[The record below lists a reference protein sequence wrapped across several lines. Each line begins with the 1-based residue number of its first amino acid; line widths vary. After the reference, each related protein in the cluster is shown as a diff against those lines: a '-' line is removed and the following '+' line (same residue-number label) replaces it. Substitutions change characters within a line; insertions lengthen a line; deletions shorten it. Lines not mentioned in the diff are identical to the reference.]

1 MNLQKPHIYTVTELT
16 REIKRLLEEKF
27 PLVWVEGEVTNL
39 RIPASGHIYF
49 DLKDKD
55 SLIHVAFFKPLV
67 FHLSF
72 KLKDG
77 LQILLY
83 GGIGV
88 YERRG
93 EYQIIAK
100 GIEPK
105 GLGALQLAFEQLKRK
120 LEAEGLFA
128 QEHKKPIPF
137 LIQHLAI
144 VTSLTGAAI
153 RDILNVLSRRN
164 PNMEILIS
172 PVLVQ
177 GKEAAPQIV
186 AAIEELNKIG
196 GFDAIILTRG
206 GGSLEDLWPFNE
218 EIVARSI
225 YESKIPIISAV
236 GHEIDYTISDFV
248 ADLRAP
254 TPSAAAELCSIQKEE
269 VLEKISNLSRQL
281 RYKIENKINSLKD
294 KLRGFAIS
302 YGLRRPKELTRQ
314 LTQRIDEITFRIK
327 KRMEY
332 RIRLVKERLKK
343 LSGQLNALSPLAIL
357 GRGYSITFSYPEG
370 KIIKDNKTVK
380 KGDFIKTK
388 LRKGSLL
395 SEVKEV
401 RYERDEV

>member
-16 REIKRLLEEKF
+16 REIKGLLEEKF

-55 SLIHVAFFKPLV
+55 SVIQVAFFKPLV
-67 FHLSF
+67 SHLSF

-83 GGIGV
+83 GNIGV

-93 EYQIIAK
+93 EYQIIAQRV
-100 GIEPK
+100 EPK
-105 GLGALQLAFEQLKRK
+105 GLGALQLAFEQLKKK
-120 LEAEGLFA
+120 LEAEALFA

-144 VTSLTGAAI
+144 VTSPTGAAI

-164 PNMEILIS
+164 PNMESLIS

-186 AAIEELNKIG
+186 AAIESLNKIG

-225 YESKIPIISAV
+225 YGSEIPIISAV

-254 TPSAAAELCSIQKEE
+254 TPSAAAELCSIQREE

-281 RYKIENKINSLKD
+281 HYKIENKINSLKN
-294 KLRGFAIS
+294 KLNALAAS
-302 YGLRRPKELTRQ
+302 YGLRRPKEVTRQ
-314 LTQRIDEITFRIK
+314 LTQRIDEITLRIK
-327 KRMEY
+327 KGMEY
-332 RIRLVKERLKK
+332 RTMLTKERLKK
-343 LSGQLNALSPLAIL
+343 ISGQLNALSPLAIL
-357 GRGYSITFSYPEG
+357 GRGYSVTFSYPEE
-370 KIIKDNKTVK
+370 KIIKDAQATK
-380 KGDFIKTK
+380 KGNIIKTK
-388 LRKGSLL
+388 IKKGSLL
-395 SEVKEV
+395 SEIKEV

>member
-16 REIKRLLEEKF
+16 REIKGLLEEKF

-55 SLIHVAFFKPLV
+55 SVIQVAFFKPLV
-67 FHLSF
+67 SHLSF

-83 GGIGV
+83 GNIGV

-93 EYQIIAK
+93 EYQIIAQRV
-100 GIEPK
+100 EPK
-105 GLGALQLAFEQLKRK
+105 GLGALQLAFEQLKKK
-120 LEAEGLFA
+120 LEAEALFA

-144 VTSLTGAAI
+144 VTSPTGAAI

-164 PNMEILIS
+164 PNMESLIS

-186 AAIEELNKIG
+186 AAIESLNKIG

-225 YESKIPIISAV
+225 YGSEIPIISAV

-254 TPSAAAELCSIQKEE
+254 TPSAAAELCSIQREE
-269 VLEKISNLSRQL
+269 ILEKISNLSRQL
-281 RYKIENKINSLKD
+281 RYKIENKINSLKN
-294 KLRGFAIS
+294 KLNALAAS

-314 LTQRIDEITFRIK
+314 LTQRIDEITLRIK
-327 KRMEY
+327 KGMEY
-332 RIRLVKERLKK
+332 RTMLAKERLKK
-343 LSGQLNALSPLAIL
+343 ISGQLNALSPLAIL
-357 GRGYSITFSYPEG
+357 GRGYSVTFSYPEE
-370 KIIKDNKTVK
+370 KIIKDAQATK
-380 KGDFIKTK
+380 KGNIIKTK
-388 LRKGSLL
+388 IKKGSLL
-395 SEVKEV
+395 SEIKEV

>member
-55 SLIHVAFFKPLV
+55 SVIHVAFFKPLV
-67 FHLSF
+67 SYLSF
-72 KLKDG
+72 ELKDG

-83 GGIGV
+83 GGLSV

-93 EYQIIAK
+93 EYQIIAQRV
-100 GIEPK
+100 EPK

-128 QEHKKPIPF
+128 EEHKKPIPF

-144 VTSLTGAAI
+144 VTSPTGAAI

-186 AAIEELNKIG
+186 AAIESLNKIG

-206 GGSLEDLWPFNE
+206 GGSLEDLWSFNE

-225 YESKIPIISAV
+225 YGSEIPIISAV

-254 TPSAAAELCSIQKEE
+254 TPSAAAELCSIQQEE

-294 KLRGFAIS
+294 KLKGLAIS

-314 LTQRIDEITFRIK
+314 LTQRIDEITLRIK

-332 RIRLVKERLKK
+332 RTMLVKERLKK
-343 LSGQLNALSPLAIL
+343 LSGKLNALSPLAIL

-370 KIIKDNKTVK
+370 KIIKDKRTVK

-395 SEVKEV
+395 SEVIQTT
-401 RYERDEV
+401 DEDK

>member
-16 REIKRLLEEKF
+16 REIKGLLEEKF

-55 SLIHVAFFKPLV
+55 SVIQVAFFKPLV
-67 FHLSF
+67 SHLSF

-83 GGIGV
+83 GNIGV

-93 EYQIIAK
+93 EYQIIAQRV
-100 GIEPK
+100 EPK
-105 GLGALQLAFEQLKRK
+105 GLGALQLAFEQLKKK
-120 LEAEGLFA
+120 LEAEALFA

-144 VTSLTGAAI
+144 VTSPTGAAI

-164 PNMEILIS
+164 PNMESLIS

-186 AAIEELNKIG
+186 AAIESLNKIG

-225 YESKIPIISAV
+225 YGSEIPIISAV

-254 TPSAAAELCSIQKEE
+254 TPSAAAELCSIQREE

-281 RYKIENKINSLKD
+281 HYKIENKINSLKN
-294 KLRGFAIS
+294 KLNALAAS
-302 YGLRRPKELTRQ
+302 YGLRRPKEVTRQ
-314 LTQRIDEITFRIK
+314 LTQRIDEITLRIK
-327 KRMEY
+327 KGMEY
-332 RIRLVKERLKK
+332 RTMLAKERLKK
-343 LSGQLNALSPLAIL
+343 ISGQLNALSPLAIL
-357 GRGYSITFSYPEG
+357 GRGYSVTFSYPEE
-370 KIIKDNKTVK
+370 KIIKDAQATK
-380 KGDFIKTK
+380 KGNIIKTK
-388 LRKGSLL
+388 IKKGSLL
-395 SEVKEV
+395 SEIKEV